1 MSPDDDDRSVSS
13 NHSATTASGPM
24 DLSLKMTT
32 VADTTT
38 NTVQQGGRRVS
49 YCYPT
54 PYLTEPVSRPE
65 PLSDRN
71 RNLLLLRDVL
81 GGSAYKRGSAVSP
94 NRQDALDLTISS

>member
-1 MSPDDDDRSVSS
+1 MSPDDDDHSVSS
-13 NHSATTASGPM
+13 NHSVTTASGPM

-38 NTVQQGGRRVS
+38 DMAPGGRRVS

-81 GGSAYKRGSAVSP
+81 SSSAYKSGSAVSP